1 MGVKFE
7 FWFTQTSHSVAF
19 VCNLLLVKVI
29 STFWKGD
36 PASMSKATVFT
47 CLVRTN
53 HLGCFGAWFGAHVWV
68 TFFAGNLYIENMTFS
83 SFYFSPS
90 PLLILSLPN
99 GSLSPGIAMYQ
110 FLLRHTFGYIQSKLF
125 LKYFML
131 EIILSTVSLIT
142 FIIDNPVNSWA
153 FEQKLQVSNVLM

>member
-19 VCNLLLVKVI
+19 VCNLLLVEVI

-36 PASMSKATVFT
+36 LASRSKATVFT
-47 CLVRTN
+47 CLVRTT

-68 TFFAGNLYIENMTFS
+68 TFFACNLYIENMTFS

-99 GSLSPGIAMYQ
+99 GSFT
-110 FLLRHTFGYIQSKLF
+110 FLASQVLPCTSFSLVTHLATFKVNCF
-125 LKYFML
+125 R
-131 EIILSTVSLIT
+131 STSC
-142 FIIDNPVNSWA
+142 
-153 FEQKLQVSNVLM
+153 